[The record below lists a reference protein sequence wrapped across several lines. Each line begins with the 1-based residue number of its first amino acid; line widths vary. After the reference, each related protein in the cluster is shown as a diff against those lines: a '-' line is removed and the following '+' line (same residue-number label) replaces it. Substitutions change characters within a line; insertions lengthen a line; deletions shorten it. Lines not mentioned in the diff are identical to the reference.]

1 MLNFNE
7 INQMVADNEVV
18 INGKSFGMLTDVDA
32 EKLIGIIKGMQ
43 SGNGKQLSTTTATK
57 KTEVVVKPTQKA
69 DSKDFPDLGKPAETV
84 GFCTLYNGG
93 LVRYWENGFV
103 PDKVKYGI
111 KMSLKDAGAVWDK
124 ANGAFKFTT
133 KKAAN
138 EWLKAQKARQS
149 K

>member
-7 INQMVADNEVV
+7 NNQMVADNEVV
-18 INGKSFGMLTDVDA
+18 INGKSFGFLTDTDC

-43 SGNGKQLSTTTATK
+43 SGQSGKQLSSTT
-57 KTEVVVKPTQKA
+57 VVVKSTQKA

-138 EWLKAQKARQS
+138 EWLKAQKARSS